1 MEKGWKHKMA
11 TGGGIGKKGR
21 YHILGEIKGKSPVFY
36 ASTND
41 KNSISKLVEQAD
53 KDLYDLTEKKHKIFV
68 TDSINDEELYNYAQG
83 GGVGNGYNNK
93 SNEQI
98 WNNWSLEQ
106 RKHFLKDHLVLMSS
120 TEDHRASLYRYDEL
134 PYNLLNKIQPKL
146 KEHISEGQYAQG
158 GEVGKKVFNTMYGV
172 GSSKYVVNYH
182 DGVKTH
188 KDGSEFFDIA
198 TFKNKVDFNK
208 FVNKLKKDGYVQG
221 HEHGGKMAKGGG
233 VGSKTNTYKLRA
245 EGLSDFL
252 AFLQQGMYFRV
263 KSFTV
268 ETTSGPDVVVSFKTD
283 ASLSEIKSKLNEVP
297 DSHVMLE
304 TIKPI
309 KEYTGERNEEYA
321 KGGGVGETKLEKL
334 KREGKL
340 KTLIEVNGKKYF
352 QTILPNKQEK
362 GYWKRYYSTNQSSVG
377 VLQNSMLD
385 EDDLIN
391 LFEQQST
398 KMAKGGGVGSSS
410 KLKYSLYL
418 DRTVG
423 DNVTTYHIAD
433 FAAKGDLSIA
443 LESLK
448 AAAPKNYIYYTK

>member
-11 TGGGIGKKGR
+11 KGGEVDKELIDASAKSIYDKKGMMYLRNTFLQLAQTDEKSGDIETADYRRKVVADYQSKQPR
-21 YHILGEIKGKSPVFY
+21 YM
-36 ASTND
+36 
-41 KNSISKLVEQAD
+41 SK
-53 KDLYDLTEKKHKIFV
+53 
-68 TDSINDEELYNYAQG
+68 
-83 GGVGNGYNNK
+83 
-93 SNEQI
+93 
-98 WNNWSLEQ
+98 
-106 RKHFLKDHLVLMSS
+106 
-120 TEDHRASLYRYDEL
+120 
-134 PYNLLNKIQPKL
+134 
-146 KEHISEGQYAQG
+146 G
-158 GEVGKKVFNTMYGV
+158 GEVGKKVYNTMFGV

-221 HEHGGKMAKGGG
+221 HEHGGKMAQGGG

-245 EGLSDFL
+245 EGLNDFL
-252 AFLQQGMYFRV
+252 AFLQKGMYFRV

-283 ASLSEIKSKLNEVP
+283 ASLSEIKSKLDEVP

-321 KGGGVGETKLEKL
+321 KGGWVLVDSDTERKLGEYATESKA
-334 KREGKL
+334 REMMYEYEG
-340 KTLIEVNGKKYF
+340 
-352 QTILPNKQEK
+352 
-362 GYWKRYYSTNQSSVG
+362 
-377 VLQNSMLD
+377 NSMIVKKSEWDKLPP
-385 EDDLIN
+385 N
-391 LFEQQST
+391 PNRHSPAFYFKQ
-398 KMAKGGGVGSSS
+398 GGGVGTSS

-448 AAAPKNYIYYTK
+448 AAAPKNYMYYTK